1 MGVSV
6 ANLRV
11 RVSMPNTVASLVESF
26 NTLTEALLSA
36 GMLPVSL
43 EEDPG
48 QVGVFTT
55 GPAGPGQTSVPAL
68 AATNGATYV
77 GYRVFKHPLEAL
89 WLKINYID
97 FGFGTT
103 TNRAAHF
110 LFQLGESL
118 GTPGGA
124 LGNSVGVPNNVA
136 YPTSAFGLSVITANL
151 LPLAVS
157 CGPGHLWVSHVSPL
171 VLGPGT
177 SYPTYPTAPGVIS
190 LAWFK
195 SGPAELLVG
204 PAPVNYIGTTVYP
217 ISFTASSTKFNLAA
231 VAYRGKPGPGMPWQ
245 TLASGAAGQLIDP
258 GTPSSQQGVRLGRAG
273 LHLDGVHRNF
283 NFGFVNSGA
292 VPENTLLTCDLGE
305 GVQKY
310 RTAHSFGPANP
321 SFYLATASDLSCL
334 ILPWAE

>member
-6 ANLRV
+6 TDLRV
-11 RVSMPNTVASLVESF
+11 RVSGPNTVDSLVESF
-26 NTLTEALLSA
+26 NTLTDALLSA

-43 EEDPG
+43 EEAPG
-48 QVGVFTT
+48 QAGIFTT
-55 GPAGPGQTSVPAL
+55 GSAEPGQTSVPAL
-68 AATNGATYV
+68 ATSSGATYV
-77 GYRVFKHPLEAL
+77 GYRIFKHPLEAL
-89 WLKINYID
+89 WLKVYYVD
-97 FGFGTT
+97 FGLSTT

-118 GTPGGA
+118 ATSGEV
-124 LGNSVGVPNNVA
+124 LGNPVAVPNNVLHPIA
-136 YPTSAFGLSVITANL
+136 AIGLGTITANL

-157 CGPGHLWVSHVSPL
+157 CGPGYLWVSHVSPL
-171 VLGPGT
+171 VLGSGT
-177 SYPTYPTAPGVIS
+177 TYPTYPTAPGVIA

-195 SGPAELLVG
+195 SGPAELVAG
-204 PAPVNYIGTTVYP
+204 PAPVHYSGTSAYP
-217 ISFTASSTKFNLAA
+217 IPFTSSSTKFNLPA
-231 VAYRGKPGPGMPWQ
+231 VAYRGKSGMGMPWQ
-245 TLASGAAGQLIDP
+245 NLASGAAGHLIDP
-258 GTPSSQQGVRLGRAG
+258 GTPSGQHGVRLGRAG

-292 VPENTLLTCDLGE
+292 IQENTVLTCDIGE

-321 SFYLATASDLSCL
+321 SFYQAKTSDLSCL